1 MSMTQQ
7 QAQRL
12 GRLIAASRAKK
23 HISSRALVAKT
34 GLSLAWLGDI
44 EAGRYLDPAPDRLA
58 RLAGALDI
66 EPSRIDKLTK
76 GAMTEGM
83 PEPRVYFRAKLALS
97 QDESDKVMRY
107 IERMRRAA

>member
-12 GRLIAASRAKK
+12 GRLIASARTKK
-23 HISSRALVAKT
+23 QLSTRALATKT
-34 GLSLAWLGDI
+34 GLSLAWIGEL
-44 EAGRYLDPAPDRLA
+44 EAGKYLDPASDRLA
-58 RLAGALDI
+58 RLAEALEI
-66 EPSRIDKLTK
+66 EPSRIDKQMK
-76 GAMTEGM
+76 GAMAEGL